1 MALNLPTHLPDDHK
15 VNIACR
21 MFFAMRDRAVYEGT
35 GYLVCK
41 RGESNR
47 QRRDQSDRFREY
59 AAQIPEN

>member
-1 MALNLPTHLPDDHK
+1 
-15 VNIACR
+15 